1 MTVLERWIGRMQV
14 GEEAVHWGRCASMWN
29 ASVPPPFLT
38 FLVWDRRTVDKNV
51 CSCGLCSI
59 CLVSAVLL
67 ERQYLLIL
75 TLRFNAQYVSG
86 ILTTCMDMHGAT
98 LVYIFCFLF
107 ASCTIRNLSNLA
119 KDQTISSGHHACS
132 KARSSTTG
140 QKRIMRQ
147 HKNQTIS
154 SGHHACSKARSSK
167 GHGAH

>member
-1 MTVLERWIGRMQV
+1 M
-14 GEEAVHWGRCASMWN
+14 
-29 ASVPPPFLT
+29 FLWT
-38 FLVWDRRTVDKNV
+38 LQY
-51 CSCGLCSI
+51 I
-59 CLVSAVLL
+59 CLASAVLL

-86 ILTTCMDMHGAT
+86 ILTTCMDMHGAA

-107 ASCTIRNLSNLA
+107 SSCRIRNISNIA

-147 HKNQTIS
+147 QKNQTIGDMAMPYTLS
-154 SGHHACSKARSSK
+154 AQPWDRIQTRILNIDIYICIYMYV
-167 GHGAH
+167 